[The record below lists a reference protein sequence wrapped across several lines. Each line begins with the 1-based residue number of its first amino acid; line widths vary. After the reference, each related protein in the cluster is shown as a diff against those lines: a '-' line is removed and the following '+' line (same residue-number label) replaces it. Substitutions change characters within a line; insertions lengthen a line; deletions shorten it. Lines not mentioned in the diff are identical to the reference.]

1 MKTQTTQSNER
12 TPQGLS
18 YDILDAYDIGYW
30 PRYGRNGVLVW
41 FALMLPYKNDNAQK
55 WWDNFFE
62 ASYHGDAGDPEQVQW
77 VYLKPRHSR
86 ARIWPLNHAK
96 RTSRGRSRAVN
107 VNGLILKSNRP
118 FNRRAKTVYRP
129 YLRGIIIFFN
139 IWKYSH
145 V

>member
-1 MKTQTTQSNER
+1 MSPNNTIKWKYTSRAFIWHTGR
-12 TPQGLS
+12 LIILGIGLGMAGTRRS
-18 YDILDAYDIGYW
+18 A
-30 PRYGRNGVLVW
+30 R

-96 RTSRGRSRAVN
+96 RTSRGRTRAVN
-107 VNGLILKSNRP
+107 VNGLILKSKRQ
-118 FNRRAKTVYRP
+118 FNHRAKMVYRP